1 MCDPRGKEQRA
12 VHEGAVVVVADEV
25 VRFCGLV
32 THVGSV
38 DDLDSHR
45 VVGVVEVDDVDV
57 KDEHSRRR
65 DHITWLDHTEVL
77 FIYLVSFNEKCTSTM
92 TAH

>member
-1 MCDPRGKEQRA
+1 MCDPRGKEQRP

-25 VRFCGLV
+25 VHFCGLV
-32 THVGSV
+32 THFGSV
-38 DDLDSHR
+38 DDLDSHS

-65 DHITWLDHTEVL
+65 DHITW
-77 FIYLVSFNEKCTSTM
+77 
-92 TAH
+92 